1 MNLWGYISITT
12 FMLLRPSIET
22 LNSLRN
28 QIKEYISTPNPY
40 TNIIGGQ
47 NQGKF
52 GSKKVSFGEI
62 MKNIK
67 KGGGVF
73 KT

>member
-28 QIKEYISTPNPY
+28 QIKEYIPTPNPY
-40 TNIIGGQ
+40 TNTIGGQ
-47 NQGKF
+47 NWSNF
-52 GSKKVSFGEI
+52 GSKKVNFGEI
-62 MKNIK
+62 LKNIK
-67 KGGGVF
+67 KGG
-73 KT
+73 